1 MQLNQGAI
9 QMFALYF
16 YSLRL
21 FIKCWKYCCGGLG
34 PANSQTPTQ
43 LLAQFPLSQD
53 REKKWTKARGLM
65 YLGNNHCLGKAKA
78 VVISQ
83 AKYGISSLRRIS
95 RHMSSQFL
103 ASRASAHVMLAW
115 EDELHHHNYL
125 SFVLLA
131 LSISS
136 CEWHHMVWNFFWS
149 LWVCCVGLLCF
160 PLSASLLSLN
170 LLTFGCVWE
179 EWKPWFCANV
189 VQQ

>member
-1 MQLNQGAI
+1 
-9 QMFALYF
+9 
-16 YSLRL
+16 
-21 FIKCWKYCCGGLG
+21 
-34 PANSQTPTQ
+34 
-43 LLAQFPLSQD
+43 
-53 REKKWTKARGLM
+53 M

-149 LWVCCVGLLCF
+149 L
-160 PLSASLLSLN
+160 
-170 LLTFGCVWE
+170 
-179 EWKPWFCANV
+179 
-189 VQQ
+189 